1 MKMGGEWEYQ
11 KGTGTYTIDEPA
23 NITLFSPEEVAQL
36 QPALL
41 PLIPTSF
48 HNLSDILKLPLKNWD
63 FSVGDTR
70 QPPPFQ
76 IGHATGDNTFH
87 FYWEDSWKIK
97 PNFTLNFGL
106 GWNFES
112 NALNHD
118 LTKPEYL
125 APIFGAGGLGH
136 ELHDYKHFSPM
147 LGFAWS
153 PFKNNKTVIRGGA
166 GVYYDTIDIEL
177 RLIERAYLS
186 PLGSGYLSLP
196 GSFIPN
202 PIPGIPFV
210 PVGAP
215 LDFQSPTPF
224 PGAALIAILPA
235 VRDAVIQQL
244 HINPNNTDL
253 SVRTIDLAKSAD
265 ELFARDFTPGKA
277 QHFSIGVQRQLTNDW
292 AISADYVYRHFL
304 HQQLRDEDLNH
315 YYRYI
320 NGVQTP
326 VIPICN
332 GTTPECSEGGIGVTI
347 SGGRTNYHALLVK
360 VDKRFARRY
369 QLQVSYA
376 LQSQTGINGIYNNDN
391 WFQYWGP
398 QASHSILNVSG
409 MVDLPWKFQL
419 SFISSYTSRGPFQ
432 PTIPGADLTG
442 SGISGFPLPGMG
454 DSLFNFGLGKGD
466 LVSLVNQ
473 YNQTYAGKKSPN
485 PNQTF
490 PTVTLP
496 SNYDFGHNFNSQDL
510 RLTKLFRWH
519 ERYELQIF
527 AEGFNIFNI
536 SNLTGYSGNLL
547 DPGFGQPSSRA
558 GGAFGTGGPRAFQV
572 GSRFSF

>member
-1 MKMGGEWEYQ
+1 M
-11 KGTGTYTIDEPA
+11 
-23 NITLFSPEEVAQL
+23 
-36 QPALL
+36 
-41 PLIPTSF
+41 
-48 HNLSDILKLPLKNWD
+48 
-63 FSVGDTR
+63 
-70 QPPPFQ
+70 
-76 IGHATGDNTFH
+76 
-87 FYWEDSWKIK
+87 
-97 PNFTLNFGL
+97 
-106 GWNFES
+106 
-112 NALNHD
+112 
-118 LTKPEYL
+118 
-125 APIFGAGGLGH
+125 
-136 ELHDYKHFSPM
+136 
-147 LGFAWS
+147 
-153 PFKNNKTVIRGGA
+153 
-166 GVYYDTIDIEL
+166 
-177 RLIERAYLS
+177 
-186 PLGSGYLSLP
+186 
-196 GSFIPN
+196 
-202 PIPGIPFV
+202 
-210 PVGAP
+210 
-215 LDFQSPTPF
+215 
-224 PGAALIAILPA
+224 
-235 VRDAVIQQL
+235 
-244 HINPNNTDL
+244 
-253 SVRTIDLAKSAD
+253 
-265 ELFARDFTPGKA
+265 
-277 QHFSIGVQRQLTNDW
+277 
-292 AISADYVYRHFL
+292 
-304 HQQLRDEDLNH
+304 
-315 YYRYI
+315 
-320 NGVQTP
+320 
-326 VIPICN
+326 
-332 GTTPECSEGGIGVTI
+332 TI